1 MHLCGSAPAWKR
13 GITLCEGGFGVISLD
28 STSNALFC
36 GVTLPSLIALK
47 SCNFNASHSLKEEFE
62 ILIMFNYSPYIVQYF
77 GANISFDDNV
87 NLYNL
92 SLEYASEGSLADR
105 LQNCNSLL
113 EFEVKKHR
121 KNVLVGLSCIH
132 NNGIIYCDIKPGNI
146 LLVGMDKTAKIT
158 DLGLSVTLEQG
169 MNPK

>member
-13 GITLCEGGFGVISLD
+13 GITLCEGGFGVVSLA

-47 SCNFNASHSLKEEFE
+47 SCDFNASHSLKEEVE
-62 ILIMFNYSPYIVQYF
+62 ILIMFKHSPYIVHCC

-92 SLEYASEGSLADR
+92 SLEYAFEGSLVDR

-121 KNVLVGLSCIH
+121 KNVLLGLSCIH

-146 LLVGMDKTAKIT
+146 LLVGMDKLPRLLISGS
-158 DLGLSVTLEQG
+158 L
-169 MNPK
+169 